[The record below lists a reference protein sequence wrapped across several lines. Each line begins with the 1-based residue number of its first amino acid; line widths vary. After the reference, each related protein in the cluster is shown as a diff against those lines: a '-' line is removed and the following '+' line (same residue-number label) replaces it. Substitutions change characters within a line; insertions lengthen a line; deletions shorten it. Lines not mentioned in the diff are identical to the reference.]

1 MVLEETERGRENILK
16 YDLSSR
22 VFVKRIDEDLDGEQL
37 GRNGMERN
45 FFFSGLRASSR
56 VDEEEGGWRWLSVVV
71 VMKC

>member
-1 MVLEETERGRENILK
+1 MEQRRGNILK

-22 VFVKRIDEDLDGEQL
+22 VFVKRIDEDLGGEQL

-56 VDEEEGGWRWLSVVV
+56 VDEEEYEGGGGCWSASSS
-71 VMKC
+71 